1 MNEIVIRRLEEA
13 GIAWTKTL
21 PNLMDREL
29 IYLKYL
35 KRFPDN
41 EYYPLLVKAFEEN
54 DCSAAFHAAHTLRGT
69 TGNLGILPMYE
80 CLVEMTEELRAGD
93 LDAAKLR
100 IPALTAAWDRVVS
113 LLKEL

>member
-35 KRFPDN
+35 
-41 EYYPLLVKAFEEN
+41 
-54 DCSAAFHAAHTLRGT
+54 
-69 TGNLGILPMYE
+69 
-80 CLVEMTEELRAGD
+80 
-93 LDAAKLR
+93 
-100 IPALTAAWDRVVS
+100 S
-113 LLKEL
+113 LIHI

>member
-1 MNEIVIRRLEEA
+1 MNEIVILRLEEA

-54 DCSAAFHAAHTLRGT
+54 DCSAAFHAAHTLRAPQETWGFFPCT
-69 TGNLGILPMYE
+69 S
-80 CLVEMTEELRAGD
+80 VWW
-93 LDAAKLR
+93 K
-100 IPALTAAWDRVVS
+100 
-113 LLKEL
+113 